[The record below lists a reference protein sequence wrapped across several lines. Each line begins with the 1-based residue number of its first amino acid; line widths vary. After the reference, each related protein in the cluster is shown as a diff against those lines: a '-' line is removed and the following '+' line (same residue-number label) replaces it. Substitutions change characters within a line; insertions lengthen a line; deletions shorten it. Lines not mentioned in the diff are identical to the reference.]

1 MFEYH
6 DFYFKTDTLH
16 LADVFENVRNLF
28 LEIYQQDFAKFL
40 TASRSAWLATLK
52 KTKVEL
58 ELLADIDM
66 LLTIEKGIRGG
77 ICQSLNRCA
86 KANNKYMK

>member
-1 MFEYH
+1 MVSS
-6 DFYFKTDTLH
+6 FK
-16 LADVFENVRNLF
+16 
-28 LEIYQQDFAKFL
+28 K
-40 TASRSAWLATLK
+40 
-52 KTKVEL
+52 EL
-58 ELLADIDM
+58 QLLADIDM